1 MAGQVLR
8 HNPDATQLDALK
20 WQHPY
25 LPEHVTVHCATT
37 EQLAALGW
45 IDPNDSDLTGARG
58 LLARAVA
65 QQFDA
70 HTSRVA
76 LHPAIGHANPQ
87 RARPASA
94 ELISGR
100 TTATGQGR
108 LWTSLSRCLPVIVV
122 ATALTPVGVDIE
134 ALQTPRQATELLTLL
149 HPHDQRVLA
158 ALRQHYLVH
167 EVTAAWTRKEA
178 MLKALGTGLLRDPA
192 LDVVG
197 TQRHP
202 VQLDGWLSFSAPC
215 NTVMTSYYLGLA
227 WRKRS

>member
-1 MAGQVLR
+1 MLR
-8 HNPDATQLDALK
+8 HSPDATSLDALK
-20 WQHPY
+20 WHHPH

-37 EQLAALGW
+37 AQLAGLGW
-45 IDPNDSDLTGARG
+45 IDPHDGDLTGAKG

-65 QQFDA
+65 QQFET
-70 HTSRVA
+70 HHSRVV
-76 LHPAIGHANPQ
+76 LHPAMGHANPQ

-94 ELISGR
+94 EVLAGR
-100 TTATGQGR
+100 TANTSLGQV
-108 LWTSLSRCLPVIVV
+108 WTSVSRCAPVIVV
-122 ATALTPVGVDIE
+122 ATALTPVGIDIE
-134 ALQTPRQATELLTLL
+134 TLQTPRQATELVTLL
-149 HPHDQRVLA
+149 HPHDQRALG
-158 ALRQHYLVH
+158 ALRQKRLVH

-202 VQLDGWLSFSAPC
+202 AQPDGWSSLSAPL

-227 WRKRS
+227 WRTRA